1 MTDTR
6 TLLSPFVWK
15 TAWRDSRTH
24 RRRMILFSTA
34 IVLGIA
40 ALVAI
45 RSLGEDLERAIDA
58 QAKTLLGADLE
69 ISSRQPFN
77 DEMQTLIDSIGG
89 VQAREVRFSS
99 MVYFPKT
106 GETRLARIRAAEA
119 GYPFYGEFTT
129 EPQSAAHE
137 FHNGPLALV
146 EEALLLQYDAQ
157 LGDTIKIGAVIFAI
171 AGRLQNVPGESAAD
185 AFIGPRV
192 YFPLRYLEQTD
203 LLQRGSQVTYSV
215 HFKLDERIDVE
226 QLAKRLQPL
235 REKYRLSLE
244 TVASQK
250 EDLGEGMRN
259 LYQFLSLVGFIALVL
274 GSVGVASAVHV
285 YINQKLN
292 TVAVLRCLGASG
304 KQAFMIFLVQAL
316 ALGLA
321 GSVLGVVLGLYLQ
334 TWLPKILGDFL
345 PVQIAITTSWS
356 AIAQGLVLGLG
367 MTLFFTLLPLLNIR
381 GISPL
386 LAIRSFYEEQR
397 AQKRDWLKAG
407 AYVLLLLALVTFAR
421 VQAPSWRV
429 ALGFSLGLLL
439 AFALLFSVAK
449 LLTKGVRKFFPSSWS
464 YIWRQSL
471 ASLYRPHNQTLT
483 MILALGL
490 GTFLIATLLI
500 VQETLL
506 QQIKL
511 SSTGEQPNLVLYD
524 IQTDQ
529 KEGVAEIMRAQH
541 LAVQQQV
548 PVVTMRLEELNGK
561 NVRELQ
567 KDTTSG
573 IPSWALRREYRSSYR
588 DSLNDNEKLLSG
600 TIQKRVGSPS
610 DTIRVSVDEGIAKT
624 LKLKLGDELVFDVQG
639 VPVKTVVG
647 SLREVNWRRLMPSFY
662 ILFPHGALEQAPQF
676 HVLVTRV
683 PDAASSAR
691 LQRAVVQAFPNVSA
705 IDLTL
710 VLRTA
715 DNILS
720 KVAFVIRFMALF
732 SILTGLTVL
741 ASAVITSRY
750 QRLQESVLL
759 RTLGA
764 SRKQVL
770 KIMALEYLFLG
781 GLAALTGL
789 VLAFAGSFA
798 LARFVFETPFAPE
811 ILPTLIIIVAVVTLT
826 IFLGM
831 VNSRGLVERS
841 PLEILRVEA

>member
-1 MTDTR
+1 MTN
-6 TLLSPFVWK
+6 TLFNPWVWK

-45 RSLGEDLERAIDA
+45 RSLGEDLERAIDTH
-58 QAKTLLGADLE
+58 AKTLLGADLM

-77 DEMQTLIDSIGG
+77 EEMIALLDSLGG
-89 VQAREVRFSS
+89 EQAREVRFSS
-99 MVYFPKT
+99 MVYFTKT
-106 GETRLARIRAAEA
+106 GGTRLARIRAVEG
-119 GYPFYGEFTT
+119 GYPFYGEFIAD
-129 EPQSAAHE
+129 PQSAARS
-137 FHNGPLALV
+137 FKAGAFALV
-146 EEALLLQYDAQ
+146 EEALLLQYDAHANDS
-157 LGDTIKIGAVIFAI
+157 LKVGALTFAI
-171 AGRLQNVPGESAAD
+171 AGRLKNVPGESAAD

-203 LLQRGSQVTYSV
+203 LLQRGSQVTHTV
-215 HFKLDERIDVE
+215 HFKLNERVNVE
-226 QLAKRLQPL
+226 QLMARLKPV
-235 REKYRLSLE
+235 REKYRLSIE

-304 KQAFMIFLVQAL
+304 KQTFAIFLVQAL
-316 ALGLA
+316 GLGLA
-321 GSVLGVVLGLYLQ
+321 GSVLGVLLGLYLQ
-334 TWLPKILGDFL
+334 TWLPKILSDFL
-345 PVQIAITTSWS
+345 PVQIALTTSWS
-356 AIAQGLVLGLG
+356 AVAQGLVLGLG
-367 MTLFFTLLPLLNIR
+367 MTLFFTLLPLLGIR
-381 GISPL
+381 KISPL
-386 LAIRSFYEEQR
+386 LAIRSFYEEPR
-397 AQKRDWLKAG
+397 AGKRDWLKG
-407 AYVLLLLALVTFAR
+407 LAYVLLIITLVAFAR
-421 VQAPSWRV
+421 VQSPSWRV
-429 ALGFSLGLLL
+429 ALGFSFGLAVAFGLL
-439 AFALLFSVAK
+439 FGVAK
-449 LLTKGVRKFFPSSWS
+449 LLMKAVKKYFPSSWN

-471 ASLYRPHNQTLT
+471 ANLYRPHNQTLT

-490 GTFLIATLLI
+490 GTFLIATLLL
-500 VQETLL
+500 VQQTLL

-511 SSTGEQPNLVLYD
+511 SSTGGQPNLVLFD

-529 KEGVAEIMRAQH
+529 REGVAEIMRAKS
-541 LAVQQQV
+541 LDVLQQV
-548 PVVTMRLEELNGK
+548 PVVTMRLEEINSK
-561 NVRELQ
+561 NVREIQ
-567 KDTTSG
+567 KDTTNG
-573 IPSWALRREYRSSYR
+573 IPGWALRREYRSSYR

-600 TIQKRVGSPS
+600 TLQKMVRGPN

-624 LKLKLGDELVFDVQG
+624 LKVKVGDELVFDVQG

-662 ILFPHGALEQAPQF
+662 ILFPPGALENAPQF

-691 LQRAVVQAFPNVSA
+691 LQRAVVQTFPNVSA

-770 KIMALEYLFLG
+770 KIMTLEYLFLG

-789 VLAFAGSFA
+789 LLAFAGSWA
-798 LARFVFETPFAPE
+798 LARFVFETAFTPE
-811 ILPTLIIIVAVVTLT
+811 VLPTLIIIIAVVGLT

>member
-1 MTDTR
+1 MTN
-6 TLLSPFVWK
+6 TLFNSWVWK

-24 RRRMILFSTA
+24 RRRMLLFSTA

-77 DEMQTLIDSIGG
+77 AEMTALIDSIGG

-106 GETRLARIRAAEA
+106 GETRLARIRATDA
-119 GYPFYGEFTT
+119 GFPFYGEFTT
-129 EPQSAAHE
+129 APQNAAQAFHE
-137 FHNGPLALV
+137 STFALV

-157 LGDTIKIGAVIFAI
+157 LNDSIKIGALNFAI
-171 AGRLQNVPGESAAD
+171 AGRLQSVPGESAAD

-203 LLQRGSQVTYSV
+203 LLQRGSQVTHMV
-215 HFKLDERIDVE
+215 HFKLDERVNIE
-226 QLAKRLQPL
+226 QLRQRLQPL

-304 KQAFMIFLVQAL
+304 KQAFTIFLVQAL

-321 GSVLGVVLGLYLQ
+321 GSVLGVALGLYLQ
-334 TWLPKILGDFL
+334 TWLPKILSDFL

-356 AIAQGLVLGLG
+356 AIAQGLALGLG
-367 MTLFFTLLPLLNIR
+367 MTLFFTLLPLLGIR
-381 GISPL
+381 NISPL
-386 LAIRSFYEEQR
+386 LAIRSFYEEHR
-397 AQKRDWLKAG
+397 GGKRDWIKVL
-407 AYVLLLLALVTFAR
+407 AYVVIIIAIVAFAR
-421 VQAPSWRV
+421 VQSPSWRV
-429 ALGFSLGLLL
+429 ALGFSFGLAVAFGLL
-439 AFALLFSVAK
+439 FGVAK
-449 LLTKGVRKFFPSSWS
+449 LLTKAVRRFFPSSWN

-471 ASLYRPHNQTLT
+471 ANLYRPHNQTLT

-529 KEGVAEIMRAQH
+529 KAGVAEIMAAQN

-548 PVVTMRLEELNGK
+548 PVVTMRLEEINGK
-561 NVRELQ
+561 NVREMQ

-573 IPSWALRREYRSSYR
+573 IPGWALRREYRSSYR

-600 TIQKRVGSPS
+600 VLQKSVSGPE

-624 LKLKLGDELVFDVQG
+624 LKVKVGDALVFDVQG
-639 VPVKTVVG
+639 VPLQTVVG

-662 ILFPHGALEQAPQF
+662 ILFPPGALENAPQF

-683 PDAASSAR
+683 PNAESSAR

-720 KVAFVIRFMALF
+720 KIAFVIRFMALF

-770 KIMALEYLFLG
+770 KIMTLEYLFLG
-781 GLAALTGL
+781 SLAALTGL
-789 VLAFAGSFA
+789 LLAFVGSWG
-798 LARFVFETPFAPE
+798 LARFVFETTFAPE
-811 ILPTLIIIVAVVTLT
+811 ILPTLIILIAVVTLT

-831 VNSRGLVERS
+831 INSRGLVERS

>member
-1 MTDTR
+1 MPNSR
-6 TLLSPFVWK
+6 TFLNPWVWK

-45 RSLGEDLERAIDA
+45 RSLGEDLERAVDT
-58 QAKTLLGADLE
+58 QAKSLLGADLLLN
-69 ISSRQPFN
+69 SRQPFN
-77 DEMQTLIDSIGG
+77 AEVQAFIDSLGG
-89 VQAREVRFSS
+89 EQAREVRFSS
-99 MVYFPKT
+99 MVFFPKT
-106 GETRLARIRAAEA
+106 GGTRLARIRSLE
-119 GYPFYGEFTT
+119 GEYPFYGEFTAQ
-129 EPQSAAHE
+129 PQSAAQS
-137 FHNGPLALV
+137 FKDGPFVLV
-146 EEALLLQYDAQ
+146 EDALLLQYDAHP
-157 LGDTIKIGAVIFAI
+157 GDSLKIGAVTFAI
-171 AGRLQNVPGESAAD
+171 AGRLKNVPGESAAD

-192 YFPLRYLEQTD
+192 YFPMRYLEQTD

-215 HFKLDERIDVE
+215 HFKFNTAVNEE
-226 QLAKRLQPL
+226 QLLARLKPL
-235 REKYRLSLE
+235 REKYRLSFE

-274 GSVGVASAVHV
+274 GSVGVASTIHV
-285 YINQKLN
+285 YIKQKLN

-304 KQAFMIFLVQAL
+304 KQTFVIFLIQAL
-316 ALGLA
+316 ALGLI
-321 GSVLGVVLGLYLQ
+321 GSGLGVLLGVYLQ
-334 TWLPKILGDFL
+334 TLLPKVLSDFL

-356 AIAQGLVLGLG
+356 AVAEGLGIGLG
-367 MTLFFTLLPLLNIR
+367 MTLFFALLPLLNIR
-381 GISPL
+381 RISPL
-386 LAIRSFYEEQR
+386 LAIRSFYEEQSP
-397 AQKRDWLKAG
+397 AKHDWLKAL
-407 AYVLLLLALVTFAR
+407 AYVLIVIALVGFAR
-421 VQAPSWRV
+421 LQSPSWNV
-429 ALGFSLGLLL
+429 ALGFSAGLAVAFGLL
-439 AFALLFSVAK
+439 FGVAK
-449 LLTKGVRKFFPSSWS
+449 LLMKAVKKYFPSSWS

-471 ASLYRPHNQTLT
+471 ANLYRPQNQTLT

-490 GTFLIATLLI
+490 GTFLIATLLL
-500 VQETLL
+500 VQQALL
-506 QQIKL
+506 RQIKL
-511 SSTGEQPNLVLYD
+511 TSTGEQPNLVLFD

-529 KEGVAEIMRAQH
+529 KTGIAEILREQN
-541 LAVQQQV
+541 LPLLQQV
-548 PVVTMRLEELNGK
+548 PVVTMRLEEINGK
-561 NVRELQ
+561 NVREIQ
-567 KDTTSG
+567 KDTTNG

-588 DSLNDNEKLLSG
+588 DSLNDNEKLLAG
-600 TIQKRVGSPS
+600 TLQKLVTSPD
-610 DTIRVSVDEGIAKT
+610 DTIRVSMDEGIAKS
-624 LKLKLGDELVFDVQG
+624 LHVKVGDEIVFDVQG
-639 VPVKTVVG
+639 VPVKTVIG

-662 ILFPHGALEQAPQF
+662 ILFPPGSLEQAPQF

-683 PDAASSAR
+683 ANAESSAR
-691 LQRAVVQAFPNVSA
+691 LQRAVVQTFPNVSA
-705 IDLTL
+705 IDITL

-789 VLAFAGSFA
+789 LLAFAGSWA
-798 LARFVFETPFAPE
+798 LAHFVFETTFAPE
-811 ILPTLIIIVAVVTLT
+811 IFPTLIIIIAVIALT
-826 IFLGM
+826 ILLGM

>member
-1 MTDTR
+1 MTN
-6 TLLSPFVWK
+6 TLFNSWIWK

-24 RRRMILFSTA
+24 RRRMLLFSTA

-45 RSLGEDLERAIDA
+45 RSLGEDLERAIDG

-69 ISSRQPFN
+69 ISSRQPFSH
-77 DEMQTLIDSIGG
+77 EVQALIDSIGG

-106 GETRLARIRAAEA
+106 GETRLARIRATEA
-119 GYPFYGEFTT
+119 GFPFYGEFTT
-129 EPQSAAHE
+129 APQNAAHA
-137 FHNGPLALV
+137 FQDSAFALV

-157 LGDTIKIGAVIFAI
+157 LNDSIKIGAVNFAI

-203 LLQRGSQVTYSV
+203 LLQRGSQVTHMV
-215 HFKLDERIDVE
+215 HFKLDESVNVE
-226 QLAKRLQPL
+226 QLMTRLKPL

-285 YINQKLN
+285 YIKQKLN

-304 KQAFMIFLVQAL
+304 KQAFTIFLVQAL

-321 GSVLGVVLGLYLQ
+321 GSVLGVALGLYLQ
-334 TWLPKILGDFL
+334 TWLPKILSDFL

-356 AIAQGLVLGLG
+356 AIAQGLALGLG
-367 MTLFFTLLPLLNIR
+367 MTLFFTLLPLLGIR
-381 GISPL
+381 NISPL
-386 LAIRSFYEEQR
+386 LAIRSFYEEHR
-397 AQKRDWLKAG
+397 GGKRDWIKVL
-407 AYVLLLLALVTFAR
+407 AYVVIVVALVAFAR
-421 VQAPSWRV
+421 VQASSWRV
-429 ALGFSLGLLL
+429 ALGFSFGLAVAFGLL
-439 AFALLFSVAK
+439 FGVAK
-449 LLTKGVRKFFPSSWS
+449 LLTQTVRKFFPSSWS

-471 ASLYRPHNQTLT
+471 ANLYRPHNQTLT

-529 KEGVAEIMRAQH
+529 KDGVAEIMRAQN

-548 PVVTMRLEELNGK
+548 PVVTMRIEEINGK
-561 NVRELQ
+561 NVREMQ

-573 IPSWALRREYRSSYR
+573 IPGWALRREYRSSYR

-600 TIQKRVGSPS
+600 ALQKRMSGPE

-624 LKLKLGDELVFDVQG
+624 LKVKVGDAVVFDVQG
-639 VPVKTVVG
+639 VPVKTIVG

-662 ILFPHGALEQAPQF
+662 ILFPPGALENAPQF

-683 PDAASSAR
+683 PNAESSAR

-720 KVAFVIRFMALF
+720 KIAFVIRFMALF

-770 KIMALEYLFLG
+770 KIMTLEYFFLG
-781 GLAALTGL
+781 SLAAFTGL
-789 VLAFAGSFA
+789 VLAFVGSWA
-798 LARFVFETPFAPE
+798 LARFVFETAFAPE

>member
-6 TLLSPFVWK
+6 TRLNSFVWK

-45 RSLGEDLERAIDA
+45 RSLGEDLEHAIDA
-58 QAKTLLGADLE
+58 QAKTLLGADLV
-69 ISSRQPFN
+69 INSRQPFN
-77 DEMQTLIDSIGG
+77 DEMQALIDSIGG

-99 MVYFPKT
+99 MVFFPKT
-106 GETRLARIRAAEA
+106 GETRLARIRATEA

-129 EPQSAAHE
+129 APQNASHTFHESAS
-137 FHNGPLALV
+137 ALV

-157 LGDTIKIGAVIFAI
+157 LGDTIKIGAVNFAV

-203 LLQRGSQVTYSV
+203 LLQRGSQVTHSV
-215 HFKLDERIDVE
+215 HFKLDERVNVE

-235 REKYRLSLE
+235 REKYRLSLD

-285 YINQKLN
+285 YIKQKLN

-304 KQAFMIFLVQAL
+304 KQAFTIFLVQAL

-321 GSVLGVVLGLYLQ
+321 GSVLGVALGLYLQ
-334 TWLPKILGDFL
+334 TWLPKILSDFL

-356 AIAQGLVLGLG
+356 AIAQGLALGLG
-367 MTLFFTLLPLLNIR
+367 MTLFFTLLPLLGIR
-381 GISPL
+381 NISPL
-386 LAIRSFYEEQR
+386 LAIRSFYEQHTG
-397 AQKRDWLKAG
+397 KRDWIKML
-407 AYVLLLLALVTFAR
+407 AYVLIVIALVAFAR
-421 VQAPSWRV
+421 VQSPNWRV
-429 ALGFSLGLLL
+429 ALGFSFGLAV
-439 AFALLFSVAK
+439 AFGLLFSVAK
-449 LLTKGVRKFFPSSWS
+449 LLTKAVRKFFPSSWS

-471 ASLYRPHNQTLT
+471 ANLYRPHHQTLT

-541 LAVQQQV
+541 LTVQQQV
-548 PVVTMRLEELNGK
+548 PVVTMRIEEINGK
-561 NVRELQ
+561 NVREMQ

-600 TIQKRVGSPS
+600 TLQKRVSGPE

-624 LKLKLGDELVFDVQG
+624 LKVKVGDEILFDVQG

-662 ILFPHGALEQAPQF
+662 ILFPPGALENAPQF

-683 PDAASSAR
+683 PNAESSAR

-705 IDLTL
+705 IDITL

-770 KIMALEYLFLG
+770 KIMTLEYFFLG
-781 GLAALTGL
+781 SLAALTGL
-789 VLAFAGSFA
+789 VLAFAGSWA
-798 LARFVFETPFAPE
+798 LARFVFETAFAPQ
-811 ILPTLIIIVAVVTLT
+811 ILPTLIIIVVVVTLT

>member
-1 MTDTR
+1 MTN
-6 TLLSPFVWK
+6 TLFNSWVWK

-24 RRRMILFSTA
+24 RRRMLLFSTA

-77 DEMQTLIDSIGG
+77 AEMTALIDSIGG

-106 GETRLARIRAAEA
+106 GETRLARIRATDA
-119 GYPFYGEFTT
+119 GFPFYGEFTT
-129 EPQSAAHE
+129 APQNAAHA
-137 FHNGPLALV
+137 FHESTFALV

-157 LGDTIKIGAVIFAI
+157 LDDSIKIGALNFAI

-203 LLQRGSQVTYSV
+203 LLQRGSQVTHMV
-215 HFKLDERIDVE
+215 HFKLDESVNIE
-226 QLAKRLQPL
+226 QFTKRLQPL

-285 YINQKLN
+285 YIKQKLN

-304 KQAFMIFLVQAL
+304 KQAFTIFLVQAL

-321 GSVLGVVLGLYLQ
+321 GSVLGVALGLYLQ
-334 TWLPKILGDFL
+334 TWLPKILSDFL

-356 AIAQGLVLGLG
+356 AIAQGLALGLG
-367 MTLFFTLLPLLNIR
+367 MTLFFTLLPLLGIR
-381 GISPL
+381 NISPL
-386 LAIRSFYEEQR
+386 LAIRSFYEEHR
-397 AQKRDWLKAG
+397 GGKRDWIKVL
-407 AYVLLLLALVTFAR
+407 AYVVIIIAIVAFAR
-421 VQAPSWRV
+421 VQSPSWRV
-429 ALGFSLGLLL
+429 ALGFSFGLAVAFGLL
-439 AFALLFSVAK
+439 FGVAK
-449 LLTKGVRKFFPSSWS
+449 LLTKAVRRFFPSSWN

-471 ASLYRPHNQTLT
+471 ANLYRPHNQTLT

-529 KEGVAEIMRAQH
+529 KAGVAEIMRAQN

-548 PVVTMRLEELNGK
+548 PVVTMRIEEINGK
-561 NVRELQ
+561 NVREMQ

-600 TIQKRVGSPS
+600 VLQKSVSGPE

-624 LKLKLGDELVFDVQG
+624 LKVKVGDALVFDVQG
-639 VPVKTVVG
+639 VPVQTVVG

-662 ILFPHGALEQAPQF
+662 ILFPPGALENAPQF

-683 PDAASSAR
+683 PNTESSAR

-720 KVAFVIRFMALF
+720 KIAFVIRFMALF

-770 KIMALEYLFLG
+770 KIMTLEYLFLG
-781 GLAALTGL
+781 SLAALTGL
-789 VLAFAGSFA
+789 LLAFVGSWA
-798 LARFVFETPFAPE
+798 LARFVFETTFAPE
-811 ILPTLIIIVAVVTLT
+811 ILPTLIILIAVVTLT

-831 VNSRGLVERS
+831 INSRGLVERS